1 MERGPYS
8 YVRLKLKTYNLK
20 LLTTFTLYP
29 ASSPMWIIISS
40 LLLIGLAL
48 IVLEVIFVP
57 GTTLVGII
65 GVIFAGAGVIISYR
79 YYGSDTGLY
88 ILLGTATVTAVA
100 LYFSFRSDAWSR
112 FANKSAI
119 KGKVNEGMTA
129 SLKLGDEGVAVSSLK
144 PMGTVK
150 FEAGRFEV
158 KTLGDYVNVG
168 TTVKIVHIE
177 ASQIIVKPLN

>member
-1 MERGPYS
+1 
-8 YVRLKLKTYNLK
+8 
-20 LLTTFTLYP
+20 
-29 ASSPMWIIISS
+29 MWIIIIS
-40 LLLIGLAL
+40 LLVIGLAL

-65 GVIFAGAGVIISYR
+65 GVIFAGAGIIMSYR
-79 YYGSDTGLY
+79 VYGSDTGLY
-88 ILLGTATVTAVA
+88 ILLGTLAVTVIA
-100 LYFSFRSDAWSR
+100 LYFSFRTNAWSR

-119 KGKVNEGMTA
+119 NSRVNEDITA
-129 SLKLGDEGVAVSSLK
+129 SLQLGDEGVAVSSLK

-168 TTVKIVHIE
+168 TRVQIVHI
-177 ASQIIVKPLN
+177 AGNQIMVKPLN

>member
-1 MERGPYS
+1 
-8 YVRLKLKTYNLK
+8 
-20 LLTTFTLYP
+20 
-29 ASSPMWIIISS
+29 
-40 LLLIGLAL
+40 
-48 IVLEVIFVP
+48 
-57 GTTLVGII
+57 
-65 GVIFAGAGVIISYR
+65 AGVIVSYR
-79 YYGSDTGLY
+79 YYGSDVGLY
-88 ILLGTATVTAVA
+88 ILLGTAAVTAVA

-119 KGKVNEGMTA
+119 SSRVNEGITA

-168 TTVKIVHIE
+168 TRVQIVHI
-177 ASQIIVKPLN
+177 AGNQIMVKPLN